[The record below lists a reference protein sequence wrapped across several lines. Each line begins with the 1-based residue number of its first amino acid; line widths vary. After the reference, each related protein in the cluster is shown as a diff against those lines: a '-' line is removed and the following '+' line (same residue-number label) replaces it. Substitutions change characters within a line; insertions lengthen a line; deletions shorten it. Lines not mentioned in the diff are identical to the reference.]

1 MNNFIKPHK
10 ILAIQFKY
18 LGDAV
23 FITPALL
30 ALKAQYP
37 ESELHVLV
45 AKEAAPLFEHLT
57 WITKVWAF
65 PRSRGKAK
73 ISESLPFIKALRAEC
88 YDRSVDFGG
97 NDRGAILSRLIGA
110 KVRLAALDANP
121 KFIKRIAYTDTIA
134 INRLPDA
141 WVARHLQL
149 LTMAWQTPAPELV
162 RITIEANPALT
173 ERAKAILKEQTII
186 CHLGTSQLKK
196 EWPIIRWYEFYQLA
210 NAAGYRL
217 AFSVGT
223 NDREQALLA
232 ELKLLAPDCFALPRL
247 ANLSEFLA
255 VLKQAQLVIS
265 GDTGPLH
272 FASGLGVK
280 VIGLFGTADSEK
292 YAAPIYDAEELIHSE
307 TCFCI
312 NELAHFST
320 CHHSAPC
327 MASISA
333 ESVFNKMRRQLLN

>member
-1 MNNFIKPHK
+1 MHNSTKPHK
-10 ILAIQFKY
+10 MLAIQFKY

-37 ESELHVLV
+37 EAELHVLV
-45 AKEAAPLFEHLT
+45 AKEVAPLFEHLS

-73 ISESLPFIKALRAEC
+73 ISESWPFIKALRAER

-97 NDRGAILSRLIGA
+97 NDRGAILSRLISA
-110 KVRLAALDANP
+110 KVRVAALDAKP
-121 KFIKRIAYTDTIA
+121 KFIKRIAYTNTVRVDS
-134 INRLPDA
+134 LPDA
-141 WVARHLQL
+141 WVDRHLQVL
-149 LTMAWQTPAPELV
+149 ERVWQTPSLPSV
-162 RITIEANPALT
+162 SITIEADPALA
-173 ERAKAILKEQTII
+173 EKAQAILKEQTII
-186 CHLGTSQLKK
+186 CHLGTSQPKK

-210 NAAGYRL
+210 SADGYQL

-223 NDREQALLA
+223 NDREQTLLA
-232 ELKLLAPDCFALPRL
+232 ELKLLAPECVALPPL
-247 ANLSEFLA
+247 ANLSEYLA
-255 VLKQAQLVIS
+255 VLKQAELVIS

-292 YAAPIYDAEELIHSE
+292 YAAPIYKAEELVHSE
-307 TCFCI
+307 PCVCI

-320 CHHSAPC
+320 CQYKSSC

-333 ESVFNKMRRQLLN
+333 ESVFKKMRQLLR